1 MRQSQR
7 RRLTLENVLLRR
19 QISNVETETAISTYC
34 SQNRAKM
41 KTKAQPTKNG
51 KKVKTGRLKRW
62 IPWYWSTMSFRLA
75 FPSHRNNG
83 IDKSVT
89 WPQLQ
94 LRWKTKWSF
103 DYRKLKQQSSDVS
116 SLVSLQIAG
125 REQDRKSERS
135 KVAMTTT
142 PTTSH
147 TPNLISLI
155 VKSSST
161 PDKRYQLETVCV
173 PVPVLPQVHRTTMER
188 SMELLTNSN
197 PFRITNNCSTL
208 QQKGNVLLET
218 MRRISKLF
226 PRNSSRSRVEI
237 LHRDVKNPQTC
248 FFYSFLFFLSA
259 SPTPFFPFFFFFFFY
274 FHFIVSFTFFFS
286 LSLSFFIIILV
297 PIILVSFLLHF
308 CFVAAPSSYR
318 KCQHNDEDKQAEKKK
333 S

>member
-1 MRQSQR
+1 
-7 RRLTLENVLLRR
+7 
-19 QISNVETETAISTYC
+19 
-34 SQNRAKM
+34 
-41 KTKAQPTKNG
+41 
-51 KKVKTGRLKRW
+51 
-62 IPWYWSTMSFRLA
+62 
-75 FPSHRNNG
+75 
-83 IDKSVT
+83 
-89 WPQLQ
+89 
-94 LRWKTKWSF
+94 
-103 DYRKLKQQSSDVS
+103 
-116 SLVSLQIAG
+116 
-125 REQDRKSERS
+125 
-135 KVAMTTT
+135 MTTT

-188 SMELLTNSN
+188 SMELLTNSD

-259 SPTPFFPFFFFFFFY
+259 SPTPFFPFFFFFFY
-274 FHFIVSFTFFFS
+274 FHFIVSFTLFFS